1 MRLAACLAWALALS
15 LCASALAQTAPQRPF
30 GQLIDIWTRQ
40 LDRIADRVSEP
51 GLLVGELDAL
61 RDQANDVRSAALAT
75 AALAR
80 ENLADTR
87 KLLAPLEAR
96 SGGDPANESEAVKVE
111 RARLQEQA
119 SIAEGRVKQSE
130 VIIVRA
136 DQLVERMTRLRGGLL
151 LQSLLRQ
158 VPSPLSR
165 HAWQTVGSELSAAVS
180 GVGAAL
186 AAWRPIASLRGGEQN
201 LAPLGLWAVVTLGL
215 WWVGRTLRHRYGR
228 GDAAE
233 PGQRDRA
240 FAAAVDGVGLGLV
253 PILTVWLVG
262 RLLLASS
269 PPPLIET
276 LLPELI
282 GRIIVLILVF
292 GLTESMLAPDTPAW
306 RVLPFTD
313 DSARRLSAALRRLIV
328 GYVVIDFVYLL
339 LTQRPDD
346 PAVASIG
353 AMILAIAIAAL
364 ALPVLTTPA
373 WHAVRPE
380 GSDRPPLIGGT
391 WWAALR
397 AVLALAVLA
406 PIVFALLGYAAM
418 AAHIHAALAGTSLAF
433 AIALLV
439 HRMAADLLEAAAA
452 PDTPSGRWVR
462 QRLGL
467 AADRKLHG
475 QHVLLLLVDAGLIAL
490 LIIAVPAAWGAD
502 TENIGRI
509 FGRLLSGVK
518 VGGVVISLADI
529 GWAVTAFAIALLI
542 AHMVR
547 RIVSN
552 RVMPTV
558 DAPLPLRQSIDT
570 GLNYVGL
577 LIAFVV
583 GITSLGVDFTNL
595 AIVLGA
601 LSVGIGLGLQNIA
614 NNVISGVI
622 LLLERPIK
630 AGDWVVV
637 DGHEGFVK
645 RINIRATEIETF
657 QRTSVIVPN
666 SMFLQSAVINR
677 TYSDTSSR
685 VEIHLTVA
693 YDTDVARIEA
703 LLREA
708 ALDHPRVLRVPP
720 PIVRFVRI
728 GQHGLDFELFA
739 FVGQLEDRLVVGN
752 DLNRTVLQKVMEAG
766 IEIPFRVTDVRLRD
780 MDVLAQA
787 LGGRTVAKPAPTGA
801 ESRS

>member
-1 MRLAACLAWALALS
+1 MRFVASLLAIVIG
-15 LCASALAQTAPQRPF
+15 ASAFAQVTPQRPF
-30 GQLIDIWTRQ
+30 GQLIDLWTRQ
-40 LDRIADRVSEP
+40 LDRVADRMSEP
-51 GLLVGELDAL
+51 GLLVGELDTL

-80 ENLADTR
+80 DDLADTR

-96 SGGDPANESEAVKVE
+96 SGGDPANEAEAVKVE

-119 SIAEGRVKQSE
+119 SISEGRVKQSE
-130 VIIVRA
+130 VIIARA
-136 DQLVERMTRLRGGLL
+136 DQLIERMTRIRGSLMLQTLL
-151 LQSLLRQ
+151 HK

-165 HAWQTVGSELSAAVS
+165 QAWQTVGGELSAAWGS
-180 GVGAAL
+180 VGAAI
-186 AAWRPIASLRGGEQN
+186 AAWRPVASLRSGERS
-201 LAPLGLWAVVTLGL
+201 LAPLGLWALATLGL
-215 WWVGRTLRHRYGR
+215 WWVGRVLRRRYGR

-233 PGQRDRA
+233 PGQRDRSL
-240 FAAAVDGVGLGLV
+240 AAAVDGVGLGLV

-262 RLLLASS
+262 RLLLASG

-276 LLPELI
+276 LLPELVD
-282 GRIIVLILVF
+282 RIIVLMLVF
-292 GLTESMLAPDTPAW
+292 GLTESMLAPTNPAW

-313 DSARRLSAALRRLIV
+313 DSARRLSGALRRLMV
-328 GYVVIDFVYLL
+328 AYLVIDFAYLL
-339 LTQRPDD
+339 LTQKPDD
-346 PAVASIG
+346 SALASIG
-353 AMILAIAIAAL
+353 ALILAASIGVL
-364 ALPVLTTPA
+364 ALPVLATPA
-373 WHAVRPE
+373 WHAARPE
-380 GSDRPPLIGGT
+380 GSEGPPLIGGT
-391 WWAALR
+391 WWAGLR
-397 AVLALAVLA
+397 GVLAVAVLA
-406 PIVFALLGYAAM
+406 PIVFAVLGYAAM
-418 AAHIHAALAGTSLAF
+418 ASHIHAALAGTSLAV
-433 AIALLV
+433 AIALLG
-439 HRMAADLLEAAAA
+439 HRMASDLLEAAAA

-462 QRLGL
+462 HRLGL

-475 QHVLLLLVDAGLIAL
+475 QHVVLLLVDIGLIAL

-502 TENIGRI
+502 IENIGRI

-518 VGGVVISLADI
+518 VGGVMISLADI
-529 GWAVTAFAIALLI
+529 GWALMAFAVALLI
-542 AHMVR
+542 AHLLR

-552 RVMPTV
+552 RVMPTI

-570 GLNYVGL
+570 ALNYVGL
-577 LIAFVV
+577 LVAFLV

-637 DGHEGFVK
+637 DSHEGFVK

-685 VEIHLTVA
+685 VEIQLTVA

-703 LLREA
+703 MLREA
-708 ALDHPRVLRVPP
+708 ALNHPRVLRVPP

-739 FVGQLEDRLVVGN
+739 FVAQLEDRLVVGN
-752 DLNRTVLQKVMEAG
+752 DLNRNVLQKVLEAG
-766 IEIPFRVTDVRLRD
+766 IEIPFRVSDVRLRD
-780 MDVLAQA
+780 IDTLAQA
-787 LGGRTVAKPAPTGA
+787 MGGRTVSASNPAGA